1 MDEPRSETSIPKT
14 NLFTTLSLVMGDVGD
29 RAKLSSCCLL
39 YSKNDTFDVQ
49 WHGALQVLE
58 AGRQLALD
66 IISGSKIDKL

>member
-1 MDEPRSETSIPKT
+1 MGNGPANEH
-14 NLFTTLSLVMGDVGD
+14 NLLTCAQRTLSTNGRCG

>member
-1 MDEPRSETSIPKT
+1 MGNGPANEHNLCST
-14 NLFTTLSLVMGDVGD
+14 NIEYCTNGRCG

>member
-1 MDEPRSETSIPKT
+1 MLKFPNTIVHSTTTTSSS
-14 NLFTTLSLVMGDVGD
+14 LSNGRCG